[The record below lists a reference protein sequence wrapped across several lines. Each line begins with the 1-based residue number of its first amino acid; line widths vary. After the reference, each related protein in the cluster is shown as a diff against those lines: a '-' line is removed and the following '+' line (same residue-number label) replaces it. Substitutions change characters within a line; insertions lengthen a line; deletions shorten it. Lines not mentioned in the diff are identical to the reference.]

1 MEISEVLE
9 IIGKAKTARDHQIEV
24 GPSEIGGCR
33 RKVWHRVQQTPAL
46 NETFG
51 LAAWMGTAIHK
62 AIERAFDVADPFSE
76 RYLREVEVSRDGLMG
91 HVDLYDMEARTVTDW
106 KTTTKKNLRYFPSQQ
121 QRTQLHLYGYLL
133 SQNGY
138 PVETVQLIAIVRDG
152 NETDVRQHSEPYD
165 VGLALDGIAW
175 LADVQASEEP
185 PEPEKRVSFCR
196 DYCEFWSLTNDDGC
210 RGMS

>member
-1 MEISEVLE
+1 
-9 IIGKAKTARDHQIEV
+9 
-24 GPSEIGGCR
+24 
-33 RKVWHRVQQTPAL
+33 
-46 NETFG
+46 
-51 LAAWMGTAIHK
+51 MGTAIHK

-76 RYLREVEVSRDGLMG
+76 RYLREVEVTSAGLMG
-91 HVDLYDMEARTVTDW
+91 HVDLYDIEARTVTDW

-121 QRTQLHLYGYLL
+121 QRTQIHLYGYLL

-165 VGLALDGIAW
+165 EDLALGGIAW
-175 LADVQASEEP
+175 LADVAGSQIP

-196 DYCEFWSLTNDDGC
+196 DYCEFWSLTNDEGC

>member
-1 MEISEVLE
+1 M
-9 IIGKAKTARDHQIEV
+9 
-24 GPSEIGGCR
+24 
-33 RKVWHRVQQTPAL
+33 

-76 RYLREVEVSRDGLMG
+76 RFLREVEVSRDGLMG
-91 HVDLYDMEARTVTDW
+91 HVDLYDIEAKTVTDW

-138 PVETVQLIAIVRDG
+138 EVETVQLIAIVRDG

-165 VGLALDGIAW
+165 VGMALDGIAW
-175 LADVQASEEP
+175 LADVAGAQTP
-185 PEPEKRVSFCR
+185 PEPEKHRMFCR
-196 DYCEFWSLTNDDGC
+196 DYCEYFDLKSDEGC
-210 RGMS
+210 RGMA